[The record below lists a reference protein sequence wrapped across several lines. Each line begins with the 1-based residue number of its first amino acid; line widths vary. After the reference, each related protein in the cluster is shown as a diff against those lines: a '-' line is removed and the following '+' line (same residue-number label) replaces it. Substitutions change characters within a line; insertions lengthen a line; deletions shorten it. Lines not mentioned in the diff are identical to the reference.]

1 MIPGTLGLTY
11 RYVDDDACEAGV
23 ILEYFKEV
31 HIILDAFHLMK
42 RYGDSTVGSQH
53 PAHSGES
60 HRVYNLLMVPRVE
73 GRNEKQVL
81 LTMYIGFPFP
91 PTTQNS

>member
-1 MIPGTLGLTY
+1 MRPGLKR
-11 RYVDDDACEAGV
+11 RYVDDDACEAGI

-53 PAHSGES
+53 PAHNGASQRLSVCASRGDG
-60 HRVYNLLMVPRVE
+60 E
-73 GRNEKQVL
+73 GRNG
-81 LTMYIGFPFP
+81 MPIY
-91 PTTQNS
+91 